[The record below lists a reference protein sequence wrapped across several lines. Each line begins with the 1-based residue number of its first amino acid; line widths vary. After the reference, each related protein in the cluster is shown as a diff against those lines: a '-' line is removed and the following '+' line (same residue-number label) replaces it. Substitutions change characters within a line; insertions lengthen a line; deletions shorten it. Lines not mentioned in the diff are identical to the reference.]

1 MQNVLAGFTSIRH
14 VAAWLF
20 VLAQRSTTRAVRHWF
35 YRLGGIGLI
44 PLGILD
50 SSLIPIPGSLD
61 AMTIVLAARE
71 HELWPY
77 YALMATVGSVFGA
90 FLTYRLAHKRGL
102 KMLERKLSK
111 PHMKRVNAIVKR
123 WGFGA
128 ILVPALLPPPAPMVP
143 FVIAAGAM
151 QYSRNRFLVAFTIGR
166 VVRYA
171 LLAFLGARYGR
182 QILHWIV
189 SHERSTLYVLIGVLV
204 LGLASALLY
213 WWTKRKPVRKPSK
226 LARAH

>member
-1 MQNVLAGFTSIRH
+1 MQDLLPGFTSIRH
-14 VAAWLF
+14 VGMWLL
-20 VLAQRSTTRAVRHWF
+20 VLALRSPTRTVSHWL

-50 SSLIPIPGSLD
+50 SSLVPIPGSLD
-61 AMTIVLAARE
+61 AMTIVLSARE

-77 YALMATVGSVFGA
+77 YALMATVGSVLGA
-90 FLTYRLAHKRGL
+90 FLTYRLAHKRGK
-102 KMLERKLSK
+102 KMLEKKLSK

-128 ILVPALLPPPAPMVP
+128 IVVPALLPPPMPMVP

-166 VVRYA
+166 AARYT
-171 LLAFLGARYGR
+171 LLAFLGARYGH

-189 SHERSTLYVLIGVLV
+189 SHERPTLYVLIGVLV
-204 LGLASALLY
+204 LALAGALIY
-213 WWTKRKPVRKPSK
+213 WWAKRKPARKPGK
-226 LARAH
+226 LARAQ

>member
-1 MQNVLAGFTSIRH
+1 MWLLA
-14 VAAWLF
+14 
-20 VLAQRSTTRAVRHWF
+20 LALRSPTRAVSHWL

-50 SSLIPIPGSLD
+50 SSLVPIPGSLD
-61 AMTIVLAARE
+61 AMTIVLSTRE

-77 YALMATVGSVFGA
+77 YALMATVGSVLGA
-90 FLTYRLAHKRGL
+90 FLTYRLAHKRGR
-102 KMLERKLSK
+102 KMLEKKLSK

-166 VVRYA
+166 AVRYT

-189 SHERSTLYVLIGVLV
+189 SHERSTLYVLIGILV
-204 LGLASALLY
+204 LGLASALIY
-213 WWTKRKPVRKPSK
+213 WWTKRKPARKPSK